1 MCEFTKKPLLTV
13 PKSIHV
19 TLDKKLSQTCVSGGT
34 LNKGTC
40 KTLLVEIKHFKKTT
54 QHLSLSLAELKGDI
68 KQRGKRTVKG
78 DQLSFVL

>member
-40 KTLLVEIKHFKKTT
+40 KTLLVEIKHFKKNDTT
-54 QHLSLSLAELKGDI
+54 SEFEFG
-68 KQRGKRTVKG
+68 GVKR
-78 DQLSFVL
+78 